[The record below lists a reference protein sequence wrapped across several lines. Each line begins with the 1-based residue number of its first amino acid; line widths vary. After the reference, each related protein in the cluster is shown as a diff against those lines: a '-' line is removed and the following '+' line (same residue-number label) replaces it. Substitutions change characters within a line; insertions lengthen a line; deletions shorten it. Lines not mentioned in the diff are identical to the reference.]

1 MRVKRWL
8 LAGIALCLLTGM
20 RDPFKPPEDLCRI
33 SELSQWRYQ
42 GMVGRGE
49 RIIGVIKD
57 GQKKW
62 RRVQQNDVLEN
73 GWTIL
78 QLTPD
83 VLTLGTGT
91 NCEPPQWL
99 WQRQGDTN
107 EAMDSRTTVD
117 ADTRRTGGKAQK
129 VTLMVDDVPVAQV
142 LQALAEQ
149 EKLNLVVSPDV
160 SGTVSL
166 HLTDVPWKQ
175 ALQTVVKSAGLI
187 TRQEGNI
194 LSVHSI
200 AWQNNNIARQE
211 AEQARAQANLPLE
224 NRSITLQYADAGE
237 LAKAGEK
244 LLSAKGSMTVDKR
257 TNRLLLRDNKTAL
270 SALEQWVAQMDLPVG
285 QVELSAHIVTINEKS
300 LRELGVKW
308 TLADA
313 QHAGGVGQVTTL
325 GSDLSVAT
333 ATTHVGFNI
342 GRINGR
348 LLDLELSALEQK
360 QQLDIIASPRLLAS
374 HLQPAS
380 IKQGSEIPYQ
390 VSSGESGA
398 TSVEFKEAVLGME
411 VTPTVLQ
418 KGRIRLKLHIS
429 QNVPGQV
436 LQQADGE
443 VLAIDK
449 QEIETQVEV
458 KSGETLALGG
468 IFTRKNKSGQDSV
481 PLLGDIPWF
490 GQLFRHDGKE
500 DERRE
505 LVVFITPRLVSSE

>member
-1 MRVKRWL
+1 MLIPGVQ
-8 LAGIALCLLTGM
+8 AA
-20 RDPFKPPEDLCRI
+20 KP
-33 SELSQWRYQ
+33 
-42 GMVGRGE
+42 
-49 RIIGVIKD
+49 
-57 GQKKW
+57 
-62 RRVQQNDVLEN
+62 
-73 GWTIL
+73 
-78 QLTPD
+78 
-83 VLTLGTGT
+83 
-91 NCEPPQWL
+91 
-99 WQRQGDTN
+99 
-107 EAMDSRTTVD
+107 
-117 ADTRRTGGKAQK
+117 QK

-187 TRQEGNI
+187 TRQEDNI

-348 LLDLELSALEQK
+348 LLDLELSALEQNSSWILSPVRVCWPHIFSLPALNRGAK
-360 QQLDIIASPRLLAS
+360 FHIRFPAGKVARRRWNLKRPSWGWRSRPRCYKKVAS
-374 HLQPAS
+374 
-380 IKQGSEIPYQ
+380 G
-390 VSSGESGA
+390 
-398 TSVEFKEAVLGME
+398 
-411 VTPTVLQ
+411 
-418 KGRIRLKLHIS
+418 
-429 QNVPGQV
+429 
-436 LQQADGE
+436 
-443 VLAIDK
+443 
-449 QEIETQVEV
+449 
-458 KSGETLALGG
+458 
-468 IFTRKNKSGQDSV
+468 
-481 PLLGDIPWF
+481 
-490 GQLFRHDGKE
+490 
-500 DERRE
+500 
-505 LVVFITPRLVSSE
+505 

>member
-1 MRVKRWL
+1 MKRW
-8 LAGIALCLLTGM
+8 IALIVMVLVVGITSALAT
-20 RDPFKPPEDLCRI
+20 KP
-33 SELSQWRYQ
+33 
-42 GMVGRGE
+42 
-49 RIIGVIKD
+49 
-57 GQKKW
+57 
-62 RRVQQNDVLEN
+62 QN
-73 GWTIL
+73 
-78 QLTPD
+78 
-83 VLTLGTGT
+83 
-91 NCEPPQWL
+91 
-99 WQRQGDTN
+99 
-107 EAMDSRTTVD
+107 
-117 ADTRRTGGKAQK
+117 
-129 VTLMVDDVPVAQV
+129 VTLVVDDVPVTQV

-149 EKLNLVVSPDV
+149 EQKNLVVSPDV
-160 SGTVSL
+160 SGVLSL

-175 ALQTVVKSAGLI
+175 ALQTVVKSAGLVL
-187 TRQEGNI
+187 RQEGNI
-194 LSVHSI
+194 LHVHSVQ
-200 AWQNNNIARQE
+200 WQNDNAARQDN
-211 AEQARAQANLPLE
+211 EQARIQASLPLE
-224 NRSITLQYADAGE
+224 QRSIILHYADAAE

-257 TNRLLLRDNKTAL
+257 TNRLLLRDNSVAL
-270 SALEQWVAQMDLPVG
+270 NTLEKWVAQMDLPVA
-285 QVELSAHIVTINEKS
+285 QVELAAHIVTINEKS

-308 TLADA
+308 SLADA
-313 QHAGGVGQVTTL
+313 QQPGAVGNVTTL
-325 GSDLSVAT
+325 ASALSVAT
-333 ATTHVGFNI
+333 ATSRVGFNI
-342 GRINGR
+342 GRINGS
-348 LLDLELSALEQK
+348 LLELELSALEQK

-458 KSGETLALGG
+458 KSGETIALGG
-468 IFTRKNKSGQDSV
+468 IFSHKKKSAADSV
-481 PLLGDIPWF
+481 PLLGDIPWL
-490 GQLFRHDGKE
+490 GSLFRHDGKE

-505 LVVFITPRLVSSE
+505 LVVFITPRLVSTE